1 MSSNTTAHV
10 SVDGSV
16 ATITIT
22 TPDGLN
28 IMSGDAIK
36 RLGDAVAK
44 VADDRSVRFTV
55 IRAEGKVFVAGADIK
70 EMSGFGP
77 QEATQFG
84 RDGSGVC
91 DAIETL
97 PSITIAALQGGALG
111 GGCEIALACDF
122 RIATANV
129 KIGLPETTLGL
140 IPGWGGVPRAYKLL
154 GAPMAK
160 RLIFSGNPLS
170 ADQAKSVGLVDEV
183 VPDAATLDEA
193 IQLLQQTLIKGS
205 PAAIALAKRAMRD
218 GRDVEAFADCFRNEA
233 SKEGMTAFVEKR
245 PASWVPR

>member
-1 MSSNTTAHV
+1 MSSNTTANV
-10 SVDGSV
+10 NVDGSI

-44 VADDRSVRFTV
+44 AAHDKSIRFTV
-55 IRAEGKVFVAGADIK
+55 IRAEGTVFIAGADIK

-77 QEATQFG
+77 EEATRFG

-91 DAIETL
+91 DAIENL
-97 PSITIAALQGGALG
+97 PSITIAALQGAALG

-129 KIGLPETTLGL
+129 KIGLPETILGL
-140 IPGWGGVPRAYKLL
+140 IPGWGGVPRAYRLL

-160 RLIFSGNPLS
+160 RLIFSGRPLS
-170 ADQAKSVGLVDEV
+170 GDQAKDVGLVDDV
-183 VPDAATLDEA
+183 VPDEATLEEA
-193 IQLLQQTLIKGS
+193 IRILQQSLIKGS

-218 GRDVEAFADCFRNEA
+218 GRDVEAFADCFRNEE

-245 PASWVPR
+245 PAFWVPS

>member
-1 MSSNTTAHV
+1 MSSNTTANV
-10 SVDGSV
+10 SFDGPI
-16 ATITIT
+16 ATVTIT
-22 TPDGLN
+22 TPDALN

-36 RLGDAVAK
+36 RLGDAVGK
-44 VADDRSVRFTV
+44 VAAAKGVRFTV

-77 QEATQFG
+77 DEATQFG

-97 PSITIAALQGGALG
+97 PCITIAALQGAALG

-140 IPGWGGVPRAYKLL
+140 IPGWGGVPRAHKLL

-160 RLIFSGNPLS
+160 RLVFGGNPLT
-170 ADQAKSVGLVDEV
+170 AEQAKAVGLIDEV
-183 VPDAATLDEA
+183 VPDAAALDEA
-193 IQLLQQTLIKGS
+193 VKDLQQSLIKGS

-218 GRDVEAFADCFRNEA
+218 GKDVEAFADCFRNEE
-233 SKEGMTAFVEKR
+233 SREGMTAFVEKR
-245 PASWVPR
+245 AATWVPS